1 MESCI
6 MFIDWNAVKML
17 IHFTLANG
25 FKAIP
30 IKIATNYFMDIDKLF
45 IWFGKR
51 PRVANTTLKKNK
63 IEELTLLDFKAYY
76 KITAIKIVWY
86 CQKNKQLDQW
96 GRMKSMEIDSHK

>member
-1 MESCI
+1 
-6 MFIDWNAVKML
+6 ML
-17 IHFTLANG
+17 VVLNLVYKFNVVLLKILA
-25 FKAIP
+25 
-30 IKIATNYFMDIDKLF
+30 NYFMDIDKLF

-96 GRMKSMEIDSHK
+96 ERMKSMEIDSHK